1 MKKYLTSNEI
11 MEVVN
16 ELTKVENGEL
26 VHKTAV
32 ERYILKVGM
41 VAQIVLDDM
50 DKFKDCNE
58 IYDYVVENDIDFEME
73 VNNYYMIDV
82 LVKEELST
90 TNVIRDF
97 VKYMEV
103 SMKDLPNTLNLE
115 QTLTKFRDELK

>member
-1 MKKYLTSNEI
+1 MELKRNYLTSDELVGI
-11 MEVVN
+11 VN
-16 ELTKVENGEL
+16 ELVQHES
-26 VHKTAV
+26 AV
-32 ERYILKVGM
+32 EREIIKVGM
-41 VAQIVLDDM
+41 VAQCLIDGM
-50 DKFKDCNE
+50 NEYKDCNAM
-58 IYDYVVENDIDFEME
+58 YDAIMENGIDLDME

-97 VKYMEV
+97 VKSMEV